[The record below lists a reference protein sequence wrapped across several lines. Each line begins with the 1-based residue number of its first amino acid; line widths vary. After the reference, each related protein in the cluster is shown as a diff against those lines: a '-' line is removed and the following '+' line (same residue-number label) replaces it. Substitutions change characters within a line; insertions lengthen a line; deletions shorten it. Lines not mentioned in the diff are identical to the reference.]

1 MSKHTGC
8 SVATT
13 VDNRYDGDRVS
24 THFVFAEDAVAEID
38 AKLNSVENYVDAS
51 GSLANGSNIETIERV
66 LRSFTGFK

>member
-1 MSKHTGC
+1 
-8 SVATT
+8 
-13 VDNRYDGDRVS
+13 
-24 THFVFAEDAVAEID
+24 VFAEDAVAEID